1 MNCGYCEEPLEMGR
15 DFNPHTECM
24 LRMVAGS
31 AAHQL
36 GECTCFGGTREDPPE
51 MSTRE
56 AAKLALETYRLLHE
70 QEERPMIGVIKTGQR
85 VRVYPHGSPAKAAVG
100 NVVLISSNQ
109 RAIAV
114 CFEEVPPFAFSQ
126 ELPLIGIHPDGIM
139 LLACRADDALGPW
152 VELASA
158 CHYEIEAEAD
168 HGSTD

>member
-1 MNCGYCEEPLEMGR
+1 MTCFYCEEPLDQGGGS
-15 DFNPHTECM
+15 NIHKECAF
-24 LRMVAGS
+24 RMIAGS

-36 GECTCFGGTREDPPE
+36 HECTCFGGTREDPPE

-70 QEERPMIGVIKTGQR
+70 QEERPMTAVIKTGQR

-139 LLACRADDALGPW
+139 LLACRPDDPLGPW

-168 HGSTD
+168 DGATD